1 MCWSS
6 GNSSFTFP
14 RSLSCQRPR
23 GRDRGRGQPA
33 TSSCDTQPKD
43 ASLGPLQ
50 VNVPQGCGAA
60 QLLLGMAW
68 VRWLCPA
75 RWSLRGARARD
86 GWRGHCLPPTSLT
99 QHQLTAAQRAGG
111 GGGTALQGVIGAF
124 CWDPEPL
131 LTQRHPPRG
140 PLSPVTTESSTSC
153 TYVCVSLSLV
163 AKSCP
168 TLGTPWAVAHQAPLS
183 MGFSR

>member
-75 RWSLRGARARD
+75 RWSLRGARACD

-111 GGGTALQGVIGAF
+111 GGNRPARGHRSLLLGPRAPA
-124 CWDPEPL
+124 DPETSPK
-131 LTQRHPPRG
+131 G
-140 PLSPVTTESSTSC
+140 PTVTSDYRVLHVLDLC
-153 TYVCVSLSLV
+153 VCVSL
-163 AKSCP
+163 
-168 TLGTPWAVAHQAPLS
+168 
-183 MGFSR
+183 FSR

>member
-14 RSLSCQRPR
+14 RSLSCQWPR

-75 RWSLRGARARD
+75 RWSLRGARACD

-111 GGGTALQGVIGAF
+111 GGTALQGVIGAF

-131 LTQRHPPRG
+131 LTQRHSPKG
-140 PLSPVTTESSTSC
+140 PTVTSDYRVLHVLDLC
-153 TYVCVSLSLV
+153 VCVSL
-163 AKSCP
+163 
-168 TLGTPWAVAHQAPLS
+168 
-183 MGFSR
+183 FSR